1 MESFSNVA
9 KSNIVTFAGRLME
22 LKISY
27 EIKQF
32 RVKKMNIT
40 YFLSCVNL
48 RLNIYIYIVLGRY
61 EAEREDD
68 RITGYA

>member
-48 RLNIYIYIVLGRY
+48 RLNIYI
-61 EAEREDD
+61 
-68 RITGYA
+68 